1 MFTLTRNIGGSYD
14 PSKPDLNQ
22 NAPIH
27 VLITR
32 PNHRLGN
39 LLLITPIIEDISA
52 TFPNAKIDLFVKGDI
67 SSCLFGDHPNI
78 NRIIKLPRKPFN
90 ELKSYLGTWLL
101 LRKNSYDLVV
111 NVDRGSSSGSL
122 STAFAKSRY
131 KIFGEHLQHLPVL
144 TEEQKHIA
152 KNPVYEF
159 RKFLASAGISVET
172 TIPGLTL
179 KLTEAELTAGK
190 KIVEELISQPKRKT
204 ICLFTY
210 ATGEKCYA
218 INWWSQFYKI
228 LKENFPDYNFLEVLP
243 IENVSNLSFQIPH
256 FYCKNVRELAAV
268 IANTSIFIGAD
279 SGIMHLSSAVCT
291 PTVGLFC
298 ITNEE
303 KYGPYGHGSTA
314 INTHKTSHQEAA
326 KIIRD
331 ILESKIS
338 PDLSETRIDKVSAIS
353 K

>member
-1 MFTLTRNIGGSYD
+1 MYTLTRNIGGSYA
-14 PSKPDLNQ
+14 PSNPDFNQ
-22 NAPIH
+22 DANLH

-39 LLLITPIIEDISA
+39 LLLITPLIEDISA
-52 TFPNAKIDLFVKGDI
+52 TFPKAKIDLFVKGDI
-67 SSCLFGDHPNI
+67 SSCLFEDHPNI

-90 ELKSYLGTWLL
+90 ELKTYLETWLL

-131 KIFGEHLQHLPVL
+131 KIFGEHLQHIPVL

-159 RKFLASAGISVET
+159 RKFLAIAGISVST
-172 TIPGLTL
+172 TIPGLNL
-179 KLTEAELTAGK
+179 KLTETELTAGK
-190 KIVEELISQPKRKT
+190 KLVEEFISQPKRKT

-218 INWWSQFYKI
+218 KNWWSQFYKI
-228 LKENFPDYNFLEVLP
+228 LKEHFPDYNFIEVLP
-243 IENVSNLSFQIPH
+243 IEKISNLSFQIPF
-256 FYCKNVRELAAV
+256 FYSRDVRELAAV

-279 SGIMHLSSAVCT
+279 SGIMHLSSAVGT

-303 KYGPYGHGSTA
+303 KYCPYGQGSTA
-314 INTHKTSHQEAA
+314 INTHKTSNQEAV
-326 KIIRD
+326 KIIAD
-331 ILESKIS
+331 ILDSETS
-338 PDLSETRIDKVSAIS
+338 PDLSENRIHNVSTLPR
-353 K
+353 